1 MTQSGLHTTFGEAPV
16 ILKRFV
22 DDPTRAP
29 LHNFPPWTGLSS
41 LWYFCTYVKVLN
53 TV

>member
-16 ILKRFV
+16 ISKRFV

-29 LHNFPPWTGLSS
+29 LHKFPSMDWSQQS
-41 LWYFCTYVKVLN
+41 LVLLYLC
-53 TV
+53 